1 MLPQYAPQF
10 SVSNETALRFHEP
23 TSIAT
28 IRLHV
33 FLRPPYNRAMPPDP
47 RAIHISTDGSC
58 YKNPGGRSGCA
69 AIVHYPDH
77 LDREDEQIVD
87 FGCGE
92 SSNNRM
98 ELMAC
103 IRVLKWIREN
113 APWDSVTRVQVFTD
127 SQYVKDNLIRA
138 REWKKNDW
146 RNQHGEPRENAD
158 LWKQLLSA
166 HSKVGITVHFE
177 WTLGKKSPVLR
188 RVDKAAK
195 AAASRGGSDIDR
207 GYRPGAI
214 ARSMVGG
221 AASRFA
227 AKGQAV
233 VIRPYRKNILAK
245 GEEKIRFDIF
255 SEATQGYVESCY
267 AFASTLLASELH
279 RQHGYRVRF
288 NDNSKYPQIL
298 EIVEEVPL
306 PKPVATGE
314 GSDLA

>member
-1 MLPQYAPQF
+1 
-10 SVSNETALRFHEP
+10 
-23 TSIAT
+23 
-28 IRLHV
+28 
-33 FLRPPYNRAMPPDP
+33 MPPDP

-87 FGCGE
+87 FGCEE

-98 ELMAC
+98 ELLAC
-103 IRVLKWIREN
+103 IRVLRWIREN

-127 SQYVKDNLIRA
+127 SRYVKENLIRA

-146 RNQHGEPRENAD
+146 RNQHGEPRENSD

-166 HSKVGITVHFE
+166 HPKTRITVHFE
-177 WTLGKKSPVLR
+177 WTLGKKSPVLK

-195 AAASRGGSDIDR
+195 AAANRGGPDIDR
-207 GYRPGAI
+207 GYKPGAI

-221 AASRFA
+221 AATRFP
-227 AKGQAV
+227 AKGQSV
-233 VIRPYRKNILAK
+233 VIRPYRKNLL
-245 GEEKIRFDIF
+245 GDCEEKIRFDIF
-255 SEATQGYVESCY
+255 CEDTQTYVESCY
-267 AFASTLLASELH
+267 AFASTDLAAELH

-288 NDNSKYPQIL
+288 NDNPKYPQIL

-306 PKPVATGE
+306 PKRPALPCSTLE
-314 GSDLA
+314 

>member
-1 MLPQYAPQF
+1 
-10 SVSNETALRFHEP
+10 
-23 TSIAT
+23 
-28 IRLHV
+28 
-33 FLRPPYNRAMPPDP
+33 MPPDP

-87 FGCGE
+87 FGCEE

-98 ELMAC
+98 ELLAC
-103 IRVLKWIREN
+103 ICVLKWIREN
-113 APWDSVTRVQVFTD
+113 KPWASVTRVQVFTD
-127 SQYVKDNLIRA
+127 SRYVKENLIRA

-146 RNQHGEPRENAD
+146 RNQHGEPRENSD

-166 HSKVGITVHFE
+166 HGKTGIAVHFE

-195 AAASRGGSDIDR
+195 AAATRGGPDIDR
-207 GYRPGAI
+207 GYKPGAI

-221 AASRFA
+221 AATRFP
-227 AKGQAV
+227 AKGQSA
-233 VIRPYRKNILAK
+233 VIRPYRKNLL
-245 GEEKIRFDIF
+245 GDCEEKIRFDIYC
-255 SEATQGYVESCY
+255 EDTQTYAESCY
-267 AFASTLLASELH
+267 AFASTALAAELH

-288 NDNSKYPQIL
+288 NDNPRYPQIL
-298 EIVEEVPL
+298 EILGEVSL
-306 PKPVATGE
+306 LKPTP
-314 GSDLA
+314 